1 LKRRANIVIY
11 MEILALLLDGPK
23 GPSRLSQALG
33 LNFNK
38 FLEFS
43 AYLESKRVIRKEVQE
58 GHDLYFVT
66 PEGVAVYR
74 GWDAFYKKF
83 GPDTDLR

>member
-1 LKRRANIVIY
+1 MKRRPNIIIH
-11 MEILALLLDGPK
+11 MQILAYLLDGPQ
-23 GPSRLSQALG
+23 GPSRISQALN

-38 FLEFS
+38 FLEF
-43 AYLESKRVIRKEVQE
+43 ATYLESKRVIRREVQD

-66 PEGVAVYR
+66 PEGVEVYH
-74 GWDAFYKKF
+74 GWETFYKKF